1 MKAWETMRDGLVN
14 CREEDWRSTSA
25 ALRLSANPI
34 RIDKFIDELAEYA
47 AEQIRGTRVLDNA
60 VAVISNLADYGLVW
74 ALIGV
79 TRAVTSR
86 RLRQKS
92 IRAVLFTATASPVL
106 NWSLKFIVR
115 RPRPYQSGQSGYSS
129 TWYQPCNRDQHPD
142 HNIDSALPF
151 KGDSQPR
158 GTTNKTTDH
167 NDNYRQYV
175 GESFP
180 LSIYHDLTGH
190 LSSRTN
196 SDRQNTRI
204 HHTLTEAL
212 TEAMTGHLSRL
223 TSFET
228 RTPQSPSF
236 PSGHS
241 LTAWCA
247 ATTLAAD
254 DPLGPIYYLLAIAI
268 SYSRL
273 HLGHHYATDII
284 GGAVLG
290 IALGK
295 IGQKWIQ
302 GY

>member
-1 MKAWETMRDGLVN
+1 MPKVSRVLTIN
-14 CREEDWRSTSA
+14 
-25 ALRLSANPI
+25 
-34 RIDKFIDELAEYA
+34 IDELAEYA
-47 AEQIRGTRVLDNA
+47 AEQVRGIRVLDNA
-60 VAVISNLADYGLVW
+60 VAVISNLADYGLIW

-79 TRAVTSR
+79 TRAATSR

-92 IRAVLFTATASPVL
+92 LRAVLFTATASPVL

-115 RPRPYQSGQSGYSS
+115 RPRPYQSGQSGYSPTS
-129 TWYQPCNRDQHPD
+129 SQPCNRDQQPD
-142 HNIDSALPF
+142 RNVDSVPPF
-151 KGDSQPR
+151 QNSSRPQS
-158 GTTNKTTDH
+158 TANKTASH
-167 NDNYRQYV
+167 NDHRQRI
-175 GESFP
+175 GESFSQIICHAP
-180 LSIYHDLTGH
+180 TGR
-190 LSSRTN
+190 LPSKTSS
-196 SDRQNTRI
+196 DHQNTHI
-204 HHTLTEAL
+204 HHALEEAL
-212 TEAMTGHLSRL
+212 AGHLSRI

-254 DPLGPIYYLLAIAI
+254 DPLGPIYYLLAVAI

-290 IALGK
+290 IALGRA
-295 IGQKWIQ
+295 GQKWIQ